1 MRPEESGRRMRG
13 RNIRAGHLVQTTRDL
28 KIRDLRTGAG
38 RSRRDEAGEGRQR
51 GGRQRKE
58 DKGEGRPGQD
68 GRRRSGRGPGRHV
81 SMRTEDDRKAG
92 GLPDEPGRSLMR
104 PARSARPG
112 RPISPA
118 RQVSS
123 GQGRLR
129 KPGGQMNRQTARLQ
143 TARRPGNL
151 GVRGSRDQGRSRN
164 PCTGP
169 CEAFV
174 LRSPG
179 HGLPALSS
187 PRGRPKV
194 RAGPGLPSFR
204 RRAARDSCPR
214 PEPGR
219 SGP

>member
-1 MRPEESGRRMRG
+1 MRG
-13 RNIRAGHLVQTTRDL
+13 RNIRAGHLVQTTREL
-28 KIRDLRTGAG
+28 KIRNLKTGAG
-38 RSRRDEAGEGRQR
+38 RSRRDEAGEGRR
-51 GGRQRKE
+51 RKTKGRDALDRTA
-58 DKGEGRPGQD
+58 GEGEEG
-68 GRRRSGRGPGRHV
+68 GPGRHV

-129 KPGGQMNRQTARLQ
+129 KPGGQMARQTAGLQ
-143 TARRPGNL
+143 MDRRQMNRRPG
-151 GVRGSRDQGRSRN
+151 DQGIWEPGSLGRFGGPGPVPQPSAS
-164 PCTGP
+164 CTGP
-169 CEAFV
+169 CQAYV
-174 LRSPG
+174 LRLPG
-179 HGLPALSS
+179 HGLPDLSS
-187 PRGRPKV
+187 PRGRPHV

>member
-1 MRPEESGRRMRG
+1 MRG
-13 RNIRAGHLVQTTRDL
+13 RNIRAGHLVQTTREL
-28 KIRDLRTGAG
+28 KIRNLKTGAG
-38 RSRRDEAGEGRQR
+38 RSRRDEAGEGRR
-51 GGRQRKE
+51 RKTKGRDALDRTA
-58 DKGEGRPGQD
+58 GEGEEG
-68 GRRRSGRGPGRHV
+68 GPGRHV

>member
-38 RSRRDEAGEGRQR
+38 RSRRDEAGEGRR
-51 GGRQRKE
+51 RKTKGRDALDRTA
-58 DKGEGRPGQD
+58 GEGEEG
-68 GRRRSGRGPGRHV
+68 GPGRHV

-129 KPGGQMNRQTARLQ
+129 KPGGQINRQTARLQ

>member
-1 MRPEESGRRMRG
+1 MEPEG
-13 RNIRAGHLVQTTRDL
+13 
-28 KIRDLRTGAG
+28 
-38 RSRRDEAGEGRQR
+38 SRRDDAGEGRQR

-58 DKGEGRPGQD
+58 DRGEGRPGQD

-129 KPGGQMNRQTARLQ
+129 KPGGQMARQTAGLQ
-143 TARRPGNL
+143 MDRRQMNRRPG
-151 GVRGSRDQGRSRN
+151 DQGIWEPGSLGRFGGPGPVPQPPA

-169 CEAFV
+169 CQAYV
-174 LRSPG
+174 LRSQG
-179 HGLPALSS
+179 HGLPDLSS
-187 PRGRPKV
+187 PRGRPHV